1 MLSKEKEKNTVLF
14 MEVVR
19 LGDTVEK
26 MNDYLTSVARS
37 TEGKYNELE
46 SKMANNDKNLSLV
59 SQRTSS
65 GSDVVN

>member
-26 MNDYLTSVARS
+26 MNDYLTRVARS
-37 TEGKYNELE
+37 TEGKYN
-46 SKMANNDKNLSLV
+46 
-59 SQRTSS
+59 
-65 GSDVVN
+65 

>member
-1 MLSKEKEKNTVLF
+1 

-26 MNDYLTSVARS
+26 MNDFVNSVTKS
-37 TEGKYNELE
+37 YETKYQELE
-46 SKMANNDKNLSLV
+46 SKMSNNDKNLMIV

-65 GSDVVN
+65 GSDVLN

>member
-37 TEGKYNELE
+37 TEGKYN
-46 SKMANNDKNLSLV
+46 
-59 SQRTSS
+59 
-65 GSDVVN
+65 

>member
-1 MLSKEKEKNTVLF
+1 M
-14 MEVVR
+14 
-19 LGDTVEK
+19 GDTVEK

>member
-1 MLSKEKEKNTVLF
+1 

-26 MNDYLTSVARS
+26 MNEYVSNVTKS
-37 TEGKYNELE
+37 TEAKYQEIE
-46 SKMANNDKNLSLV
+46 SKMSNNDKNLMLV

-65 GSDVVN
+65 GSDVVNELG